1 MFITWLLK
9 ILLLLVVF
17 AWIIAGFMIGPGGA
31 TLALVMI
38 ATLYWK
44 WIVVGLL
51 ALCALQC
58 VLDGIGKLLA
68 AKRVADAERAALQEG
83 PANPRILERPW

>member
-9 ILLLLVVF
+9 ILLLFVIF
-17 AWIIAGFMIGPGGA
+17 AWIIAGFTVGLGGS
-31 TLALVMI
+31 TLAFMMI
-38 ATLYWK
+38 AAMYWQ

-51 ALCALQC
+51 ALCAIQC

-68 AKRVADAERAALQEG
+68 AKRIADAERTALQEG
-83 PANPRILERPW
+83 SANPRILKRPW